1 MIQLAR
7 APRLVATD
15 LDGTVVRSD
24 ESVSPRTMAALKRLA
39 ASGVIL
45 VGATGRGPRLL
56 DMCRNDVPSADFL
69 VLGQGAFVYEC
80 RYDDTVVEL
89 ADRSVEGE
97 VLLKALR
104 QVEAE
109 VGPLRALAEPADPGR
124 HITGDPMPDWP
135 WPGVTLE
142 TAPRELAFT
151 GPMVKGYFVSDHHT
165 GPELL
170 VAAQDVVDPKLVNVT
185 ESGVGMLEV
194 CPVGVTK
201 AAGIQVVLD
210 KFGID
215 WDDVL
220 VFGDATNDLSMIK
233 AAGHSVAMPNGH
245 PWVQTAASE
254 IAPAGNNDDGVAQYL
269 EELLELL

>member
-39 ASGVIL
+39 AAGVIL

-89 ADRSVEGE
+89 ADHSVAGE
-97 VLLKALR
+97 VLLEALHL
-104 QVEAE
+104 VEAE
-109 VGPLRALAEPADPGR
+109 VGPVRALAEPADPDR
-124 HITGDPMPDWP
+124 RITGDPMPDWP
-135 WPGVTLE
+135 WPSVVLD
-142 TAPRELAFT
+142 TAPREVAFT
-151 GPMVKGYFVSDHHT
+151 GPMVKGYFISDEFT

-170 VAAQDVVDPKLVNVT
+170 VAAQDVVDPTRVTVT

-194 CPVGVTK
+194 CPVGVSK

-215 WDDVL
+215 WSDVL
-220 VFGDATNDLSMIK
+220 VFGDATNDLSMMK

-245 PWVQTAASE
+245 PWVQAAATE
-254 IAPAGNNDDGVAQYL
+254 IAPAGNNDDGVAQYI

>member
-24 ESVSPRTMAALKRLA
+24 ETVSPRTMAALKRLA
-39 ASGVIL
+39 AAGVIL
-45 VGATGRGPRLL
+45 VGASGRGPRLL
-56 DMCRNDVPSADFL
+56 DLCRNDIPAADFL

-80 RYDDTVVEL
+80 RYDDSVVQL
-89 ADRSVEGE
+89 ADRSVDGR
-97 VLLKALR
+97 VLHEALR
-104 QVEAE
+104 LVEAE
-109 VGPLRALAEPADPGR
+109 VGPVRALAEPADPER
-124 HITGDPMPDWP
+124 RITGDPMPDWP
-135 WPGVTLE
+135 WPGVVLE
-142 TAPRELAFT
+142 TAPREVAFT

-170 VAAQDVVDPKLVNVT
+170 VAAQDVLDPDLVTVT

-201 AAGIQVVLD
+201 AAGIQIVLD

-215 WDDVL
+215 WSDVL
-220 VFGDATNDLSMIK
+220 VFGDATNDLSMIN
-233 AAGHSVAMPNGH
+233 AAGHAVAMPNGH
-245 PWVQTAASE
+245 PWVQAAASE
-254 IAPAGNNDDGVAQYL
+254 IAPAGNNDDGVAQYI

>member
-1 MIQLAR
+1 MIQLDR
-7 APRLVATD
+7 VPRLVATD

-24 ESVSPRTMAALKRLA
+24 ETVSPRTMAALKRLA

-80 RYDDTVVEL
+80 RYDDTVVQL
-89 ADRSVEGE
+89 ADRSVDGK
-97 VLLKALR
+97 VLLQALL

-109 VGPLRALAEPADPGR
+109 VGPVRALAEPADPER

-135 WPGVTLE
+135 WPAVTLDTE
-142 TAPRELAFT
+142 PREIAFT
-151 GPMVKGYFVSDHHT
+151 GPMVKGYFVSDRYT

-170 VAAQDVVDPKLVNVT
+170 VAAQDVVDPKLVTVT

-245 PWVQTAASE
+245 PWVQSAATE
-254 IAPAGNNDDGVAQYL
+254 IAPAGNNDDGVARYI
-269 EELLELL
+269 EEMLELL